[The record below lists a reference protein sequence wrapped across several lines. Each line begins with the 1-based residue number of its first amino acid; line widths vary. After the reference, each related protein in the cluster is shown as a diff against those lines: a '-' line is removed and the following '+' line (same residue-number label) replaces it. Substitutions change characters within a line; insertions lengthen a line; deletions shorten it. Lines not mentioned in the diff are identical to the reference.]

1 MRIAAVLRRRGLP
14 SFRTTGC
21 LHLLQRSR
29 GMASSSEAPKP
40 EQETQTDQA
49 EEPQREDPK
58 SDPPP
63 KDRTFSQR
71 ELYQAGR
78 RINEGSNKVKQG
90 LGATLALGG
99 TGILVWHHWAALAT
113 FNCLGAGL
121 LALGAALARAGGSGR
136 GEKPGQ
142 AKFKL
147 RLLNNSDRWKT
158 DAQALDTLL
167 GMDAFQQKDLAKA
180 AAQAEKKEQQLL
192 KEAVKKQSEDVKEAL
207 KAGEDAAAIQ
217 ARLRPR
223 TFVFD
228 FSSGS
233 LDAGVPG
240 SKNMKKRLEDFQDAV
255 SFILHCA
262 TEHDEAVVRITS
274 PGGAVIDYG
283 FASAQL
289 MRLRQ
294 RGLKLTACV
303 DKVAASG
310 GYMMA
315 CTADTIVATPFSLVG
330 SIGVLAALP
339 NFNKVLRRYEVD
351 WLQFTGGRYKRTVD
365 PLSEPTEEGIEKM
378 KQEINTI
385 HDAFKGMVLQQ
396 RTHLDMD
403 EVATG
408 EAFLGA
414 EGKERGLVDRL
425 ATSDEVLEE
434 RMEVSDVI
442 EVSLAEKKRGLREL
456 LEGKMEA
463 AESLVTDC
471 WERATSLGRRGA
483 VELKDPQF

>member
-1 MRIAAVLRRRGLP
+1 MQL
-14 SFRTTGC
+14 
-21 LHLLQRSR
+21 
-29 GMASSSEAPKP
+29 
-40 EQETQTDQA
+40 
-49 EEPQREDPK
+49 
-58 SDPPP
+58 
-63 KDRTFSQR
+63 
-71 ELYQAGR
+71 
-78 RINEGSNKVKQG
+78 
-90 LGATLALGG
+90 
-99 TGILVWHHWAALAT
+99 
-113 FNCLGAGL
+113 
-121 LALGAALARAGGSGR
+121 
-136 GEKPGQ
+136 Q

>member
-1 MRIAAVLRRRGLP
+1 
-14 SFRTTGC
+14 
-21 LHLLQRSR
+21 
-29 GMASSSEAPKP
+29 MASSSEAPKP
-40 EQETQTDQA
+40 EEPGA
-49 EEPQREDPK
+49 EEPKASEEPKAEESTEEPKAEEPTPDPA
-58 SDPPP
+58 P
-63 KDRTFSQR
+63 KAGRTFSQR

-78 RINEGSNKVKQG
+78 RINDNTGKVKQG

-99 TGILVWHHWAALAT
+99 TGILVWHHWAAFAS

-121 LALGAALARAGGSGR
+121 LALGAAIARTGTSR
-136 GEKPGQ
+136 GEKAGE
-142 AKFKL
+142 AHFKL
-147 RLLNNSDRWKT
+147 RLLNNSDRWKA
-158 DAQALDTLL
+158 DAKALDTLL
-167 GMDAFQQKDLAKA
+167 GTDTFQQKDLAKA
-180 AAQAEKKEQQLL
+180 AAEAEKKEQQLL

-207 KAGEDAAAIQ
+207 KAGEGAAEIQ

-228 FSSGS
+228 FSTSS

-240 SKNMKKRLEDFQDAV
+240 GKSMKKRLQDFRDTI

-283 FASAQL
+283 YASSQL

-303 DKVAASG
+303 DMVAASG

-330 SIGVLAALP
+330 SIGVLASLP

-365 PLSEPTEEGIEKM
+365 PMSEPTEEGIEKM
-378 KQEINTI
+378 KQEINTV
-385 HDAFKGMVLQQ
+385 HDAFKGMVLKQ

-408 EAFLGA
+408 EAFLGS

-442 EVSLAEKKRGLREL
+442 EVSLTEKKRGLREL
-456 LEGKMEA
+456 LEGKIEA
-463 AESLVTDC
+463 AENLVVDC
-471 WERATSLGRRGA
+471 WERATGLGRRGA